1 MKKTIT
7 FLTILIFNFC
17 FCQNEQEIKSSLEKI
32 SEEYLSEMYIN
43 KKYDSAS
50 KIWDNGM
57 LVEMQNYYIK
67 SGQGNFSDVTL
78 TEKIKTDVEKYFY
91 KLNKFKVDKILD
103 TQIENVNDKVIGY
116 VFFEYSETLINK
128 SEKIK
133 TMLTLIS
140 SDNGKTWQIQD
151 WKIKDIADKVN
162 QRLY

>member
-1 MKKTIT
+1 MKKIIT
-7 FLTILIFNFC
+7 FLTVLIFNFC
-17 FCQNEQEIKSSLEKI
+17 FCQSEQEIKSSLKKI
-32 SEEYLSEMYIN
+32 SKEYLSEMYIN

-50 KIWDNGM
+50 KFWDNGM

-78 TEKIKTDVEKYFY
+78 NEKIKTDVENYFN

-116 VFFEYSETLINK
+116 VFFEYTETLINN

-140 SDNGKTWQIQD
+140 SDNEKTWQIQD
-151 WKIKDIADKVN
+151 WKIKDIVDKVN
-162 QRLY
+162 RKLY

>member
-1 MKKTIT
+1 MKKIIT

-57 LVEMQNYYIK
+57 LVEMQSYYIK
-67 SGQGNFSDVTL
+67 SGQGNFSNVAL
-78 TEKIKTDVEKYFY
+78 AEKIKTDIEKYFN
-91 KLNKFKVDKILD
+91 KLSDFKVDKILD
-103 TQIENVNDKVIGY
+103 TQIENANDKVIGY
-116 VFFEYSETLINK
+116 VFFEYSETLTNK
-128 SEKIK
+128 SEKTK
-133 TMLTLIS
+133 TMLTCIS
-140 SDNGKTWQIQD
+140 SDNGKTWRIQD

-162 QRLY
+162 RRLY